1 MPAKS
6 CVPVPYLLLVLLLSL
21 APAEPTTCQPGQADC
36 VIRDVSSMSG
46 MELFN
51 RRLSESTVRLTLI
64 NVTFSS
70 WPDKSA
76 IRASSTAARIRSLTL
91 DRVGGSA
98 IELNGILPSLVQLR
112 LSNCCPMPLGAPVT
126 SLNSLQ
132 ELSIVG
138 GCKIDTLNSSWL
150 GRLPSLQTLT
160 IDSAML
166 DNLNLAD
173 LPQVTRDSLQE
184 VKLTNNNFKKLEDDA
199 FGSMPNLRSLI
210 LDGNIV
216 QYIQIG
222 AFQRL
227 PKLRELSIVLPLPK
241 EGVLAKIWEP
251 LLDGRFDNNTELE
264 TLRLVNARLAEDQIP
279 NALDRLQKLRRLDLS
294 GHRFRR
300 LSNGVLAGLTG
311 LRELDLSNGSLACLF
326 DRNFGIMKWLEQL
339 NLANNDI
346 RVIGQRALLGLASL
360 SSLDLSGNPI
370 KEVQQG
376 AFCSLP
382 ASVKQAPSPLASFNF
397 SSTISGAVNL
407 SEPCPEGFDPN
418 RLVLSSRP
426 QCLMPKPR
434 QSDSNGNGKSGS
446 GNQSR
451 HTFLIIIG
459 LCVAFLLITVISMM
473 AYKGWSKRK
482 NAELARDE
490 EKELELQAMVAAAD
504 APAASGGSNGNS
516 KKPPNNGRHH
526 RHSGGGK
533 SSSKKSP
540 SAAETPSGAQQ
551 GEPGAAEGAAEV
563 EVVRAQVESPGKAA
577 AAASTP
583 TEPSAAPAEQNP
595 SAPGPQ
601 LRPGVT
607 LMTSVPEDSDLEA
620 RAITTLVVV
629 QSTSPL
635 KLTGLG
641 LYMQLMLAS
650 LVRLSTNGLLSF
662 VTTRRVVLRLKLNGA
677 PATSREPPPPRPTPR
692 QQRPWP
698 PGVQVS
704 FMWRLRS
711 WE

>member
-6 CVPVPYLLLVLLLSL
+6 CVPVPYLLLVLLLSVAPL

-36 VIRDVSSMSG
+36 VIRDVSSVSG

-112 LSNCCPMPLGAPVT
+112 LINCCPMPRGAPVT

-138 GCKIDTLNSSWL
+138 GCKIGTLNSSWL

-184 VKLTNNNFKKLEDDA
+184 TT
-199 FGSMPNLRSLI
+199 RSARCRICAASL

-370 KEVQQG
+370 EEVQQG

-426 QCLMPKPR
+426 QCLLPKPR

-446 GNQSR
+446 GSQSR

-563 EVVRAQVESPGKAA
+563 EVVRAQVESPDKAA

-583 TEPSAAPAEQNP
+583 TEPSAAAAAPAEQNP

-629 QSTSPL
+629 
-635 KLTGLG
+635 
-641 LYMQLMLAS
+641 
-650 LVRLSTNGLLSF
+650 
-662 VTTRRVVLRLKLNGA
+662 
-677 PATSREPPPPRPTPR
+677 
-692 QQRPWP
+692 
-698 PGVQVS
+698 
-704 FMWRLRS
+704 
-711 WE
+711 